1 MTNDNVNDDVNDSGA
16 GSGSGAGNANPAAN
30 PADRVAAAWERIE
43 ATLPDGALGAPAID
57 SELADLEKDLG
68 LRLPEDVRA
77 SWLRH
82 GSMTPGA
89 APWDG
94 GWIATP
100 EQILRDYRM
109 WTESEANGDYE
120 GFAEDAGKSA
130 DSEGKWF
137 HEAWIPLTHDF
148 GGNHMCLDTRSGRYV
163 DMDHEYSSSFAGYTD
178 WAGYLEQTAGLLESK
193 GAPSTY

>member
-1 MTNDNVNDDVNDSGA
+1 MTTSTT
-16 GSGSGAGNANPAAN
+16 P
-30 PADRVAAAWERIE
+30 
-43 ATLPDGALGAPAID
+43 APAP
-57 SELADLEKDLG
+57 APAT
-68 LRLPEDVRA
+68 RTRPR
-77 SWLRH
+77 
-82 GSMTPGA
+82 TPPTA

-163 DMDHEYSSSFAGYTD
+163 DMDHRPGIRR
-178 WAGYLEQTAGLLESK
+178 
-193 GAPSTY
+193 GA